1 MYQVRNN
8 GGIFFTLLLPFP
20 TLCYYMRMIQFEEVS
35 KRYGKSFYA
44 LRDVTFHIA
53 EEEFV
58 FITGPSGSGKTTI
71 LKLLIAEEKPTKGR
85 VTFYSLNVHNLRRS
99 DIPRYRQ
106 KLGVVFQDYRLIPD
120 KTVRENISFV
130 MEMLGAKDSEIN
142 ENVRNVLNIVRLKGK
157 EKRYPHQL
165 SGGEQQRLAIA
176 RAIVNEPDILLV
188 DEPTASL
195 DKENSE
201 LVLDILKKIH
211 ELGTTVLLFT
221 HEHIKLPHTRVIKVD
236 NGSITHDSHSHKQ

>member
-1 MYQVRNN
+1 
-8 GGIFFTLLLPFP
+8 
-20 TLCYYMRMIQFEEVS
+20 MIQFEEVS

-44 LRDVTFHIA
+44 LRDVNFQIG

-71 LKLLIAEEKPTKGR
+71 LKLLIAEEKPTKGEVR
-85 VTFYSLNVHNLRRS
+85 FYGLNVHNLRRS
-99 DIPRYRQ
+99 DLPRYRQ

-120 KTVRENISFV
+120 KTVKENISFV
-130 MEMLGAKDSEIN
+130 MEMLGAKDSDIH

-157 EKRYPHQL
+157 ENRYPHQL

-195 DKENSE
+195 DEENAK
-201 LVLDILKKIH
+201 LVLDILKKIN

-221 HEHIKLPHTRVIKVD
+221 HERITFPHSRVLSLEGGRI
-236 NGSITHDSHSHKQ
+236 IHDSHHTQSNK